1 MYTFKTL
8 DKRDV
13 TIRKIVFDGF
23 HRHFLKAAHEL
34 EEEKQ
39 KAKANGGRRK
49 SSVPSTV
56 RGAALTVGGMLD
68 NVKEYNEELTRK
80 KRRRNNGKS
89 ALPNKLVTKQ

>member
-1 MYTFKTL
+1 MYTFKAL

-39 KAKANGGRRK
+39 KAKVNGGRRR

-56 RGAALTVGGMLD
+56 KGAALTVGGMLS
-68 NVKEYNEELTRK
+68 NVKKYTEELVRK
-80 KRRRNNGKS
+80 KRRRNKGRS
-89 ALPNKLVTKQ
+89 ALPSKLVSRQ